1 VLRKIIDGW
10 HNVYNSLVVLC
21 SLFVL
26 LWSGKFGFIYSF
38 VIHIG
43 INILAAWIL
52 NNDDDVRSY
61 NIRISGIVVNNNI
74 NSTIII
80 IIDVVTVT
88 EDEIETTVN
97 NGSFSW
103 YYRCQACLA
112 LPTPSFSPNPVS
124 SY

>member
-26 LWSGKFGFIYSF
+26 LWSGKFGFIYYF

-74 NSTIII
+74 NSTII